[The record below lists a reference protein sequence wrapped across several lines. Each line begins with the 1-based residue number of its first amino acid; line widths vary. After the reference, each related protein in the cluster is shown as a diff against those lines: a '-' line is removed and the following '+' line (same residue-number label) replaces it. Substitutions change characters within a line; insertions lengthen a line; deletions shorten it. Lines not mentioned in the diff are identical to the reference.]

1 MERLPKG
8 YKPENP
14 MFNGRELTR
23 LIVPLVIEQTLAMS
37 VGMIDTVMI
46 AGLGEA
52 AVSGVS
58 LVDMINAL
66 IINLFAALATGGA
79 VVVSQCI
86 GAKKQKD
93 ANGAASQLIF
103 IVSVISVGVMTLCL
117 LFNRPLISL
126 FFGSIEADVMSAA
139 STYFYLTALSF
150 PFLAVYNSFAALFR
164 SMGNSTVSM
173 LASVLCNLLNVAGN
187 GLLIYAIPLGVAG
200 AAIST
205 LISRFAAMVFLMI
218 LLLRPK
224 YPVYLNFREKFRPNG
239 RQIHRILSIGIPSGV
254 ENCIFSLGRVLV
266 VSIISVFGTTQ
277 IAANAVA
284 NNLDGIGCIP
294 GQALGLAMITVVGRC
309 IGAGDGLQTRYYVKR
324 LMKIT
329 YAIHSGF
336 NILLVCLTPLIVT
349 FYNLSEAT
357 EQLSIFLVAFHCLWG
372 AAIWPLAFTL
382 PNALRA
388 ANDVKFTMTVSIASM
403 ILFRLTLSYIIGYRM
418 GYGAVGVWIAMVVDW
433 ICRVTCF
440 LVRYY
445 SGRWRKH
452 ALV

>member
-1 MERLPKG
+1 MEQLPKG
-8 YKPENP
+8 YKPVNP
-14 MFNGRELTR
+14 LFSGHDLLK

-46 AGLGEA
+46 AGLSEA

-79 VVVSQCI
+79 VIVSQFI
-86 GAKKQKD
+86 GAGKPKD
-93 ANGAASQLIF
+93 ANGAASQLVF
-103 IVSVISVGVMTLCL
+103 IVGVISLGVMGVCL
-117 LFNRPLISL
+117 MFNHALISL
-126 FFGSIEADVMSAA
+126 FFGSIEENVMSAA

-150 PFLAVYNSFAALFR
+150 PFLAIYNSLAALFR

-173 LASVLCNLLNVAGN
+173 LASALCNLLNVAGN
-187 GLLIYAIPLGVAG
+187 GILIYGIGIGVAG

-205 LISRFAAMVFLMI
+205 LISRFAAMVFLMV
-218 LLLRPK
+218 LLMRPK
-224 YPVYLNFREKFRPNG
+224 YPVCLNLREKFRPNG
-239 RQIHRILSIGIPSGV
+239 RQIHKILSIGIPSGV
-254 ENCIFSLGRVLV
+254 ENCIFSLGRILV
-266 VSIISVFGTTQ
+266 VSVISMFGTTQ

-284 NNLDGIGCIP
+284 NNLDGVGCIP

-309 IGAGDGLQTRYYVKR
+309 VGAGDELQTRYYVKR
-324 LMKIT
+324 LMKIV

-336 NILLVCLTPLIVT
+336 NVLLVCLTPLIVT
-349 FYNLSEAT
+349 FYHLSEEAET
-357 EQLSIFLVAFHCLWG
+357 LAIFLVAFHCLWG
-372 AAIWPLAFTL
+372 AAIWPIAFTL

-388 ANDVKFTMTVSIASM
+388 ANDVRFTMIVSVSSM

-433 ICRVTCF
+433 ICRVICF
-440 LVRYY
+440 LIRYN
-445 SGRWRKH
+445 SGKWRRH
-452 ALV
+452 AFV